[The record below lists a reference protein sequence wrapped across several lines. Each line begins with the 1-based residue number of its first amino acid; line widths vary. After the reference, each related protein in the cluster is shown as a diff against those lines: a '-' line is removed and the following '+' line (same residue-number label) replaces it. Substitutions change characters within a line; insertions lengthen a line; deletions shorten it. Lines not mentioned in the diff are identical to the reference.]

1 VGSTLDIAVVGGD
14 VAATLAAYDAER
26 IRRTT
31 KLVPGS
37 SSVEG
42 DLGGDDFLTWIYGY
56 DAAAAGS
63 RQARP
68 L

>member
-14 VAATLAAYDAER
+14 VAAALAAHDAER

-31 KLVPGS
+31 KLVRGS
-37 SSVEG
+37 SSMEG
-42 DLGGDDFLTWIYGY
+42 DLGDDFLTLIYGY

-63 RQARP
+63 RQALP